1 MGKLDNLDAYI
12 AEKTEAILAK
22 NGLYQ
27 EIIDEFEKKVD
38 EGLSNSNA
46 TKNLKTAAENF
57 VGAYQKIES
66 ADKLTREINN
76 MRSKAK
82 KRLKSRKYEEGKSAD
97 YYQSVLDNTN
107 KTFENGSFMM
117 WKEVTGEEKSK
128 ASVTNEDLREF
139 YEAFYRYLQAMQNFL
154 GQKMI
159 FVFVDNNGVLY
170 ESTID
175 EIIENKNSFV
185 FGFSSKGG
193 FTARFNTKEDEMKK
207 KRVSDINSNTDLTTL
222 KDIYKEI
229 LARAKISRTK
239 LHLGDKPKIM
249 WKADIWRMMNVATMG
264 DLAESYASYAYGLTN
279 GIIKEEFFDGMIEK
293 KVETFMTG
301 GVASK
306 AAKAGERSELDVR
319 GLISSVINV
328 NNMKGTY
335 AGDFSS
341 GKGGV
346 EYAAKSN
353 GASSQGY
360 IEDYKVAKRIVDG
373 GDIKKIILGDYLMSL
388 KRSIGDKPRN
398 KIQRGIKQKIKDDME
413 NLLGETVAKDGQ
425 FKDINF

>member
-1 MGKLDNLDAYI
+1 MSKLDNLDAYI

-27 EIIDEFEKKVD
+27 EIIDEFIKRVD
-38 EGLSNSNA
+38 KGLSNSKA
-46 TKNLKTAAENF
+46 TEILRKAAGNF
-57 VGAYQKIES
+57 VEAYQKIES
-66 ADKLTREINN
+66 ADKLTREINS

-82 KRLKSRKYEEGKSAD
+82 NKLSSRKYEEGKNASD
-97 YYQSVLDNTN
+97 YQSILDNTGKLSEDN
-107 KTFENGSFMM
+107 SFTM
-117 WKEVTGEEKSK
+117 WKQVTGEEKNRITITS
-128 ASVTNEDLREF
+128 EDLREF

-159 FVFVDNNGVLY
+159 FVFADNDGVLY
-170 ESTID
+170 EATID
-175 EIIENKNSFV
+175 EIIENKNSFK

-193 FTARFNTKEDEMKK
+193 FTARFNTDKDEMKK
-207 KRVSDINSNTDLTTL
+207 MRTSNVNSNVDLTTL

-229 LARAKISRTK
+229 LARVKISRTK
-239 LHLGDKPKIM
+239 LHLGNKPKVM
-249 WKADIWRMMNVATMG
+249 WKTDIWRMMNVTTMG
-264 DLAESYASYAYGLTN
+264 DLAESYSSYAYGLAN
-279 GIIKEEFFDGMIEK
+279 GIIKEDFFDGIMEK

-373 GDIKKIILGDYLMSL
+373 EDIKKVILGDYLMSL

-398 KIQRGIKQKIKDDME
+398 KIRRGINQKLKNSME
-413 NLLGETVAKDGQ
+413 DLLGETVTKDGH
-425 FKDINF
+425 FKDMNI